1 MNFYNLIDLKTHLLN
16 NIRRCVFVY
25 LEPTIIKQ
33 KFKREKHIYKLFNQK
48 IIFIIIIEKL
58 S

>member
-25 LEPTIIKQ
+25 LEPT
-33 KFKREKHIYKLFNQK
+33 L
-48 IIFIIIIEKL
+48 IEQLGTLVKCSFEL
-58 S
+58 YD

>member
-25 LEPTIIKQ
+25 LEPTLIEPLSMLAKQ
-33 KFKREKHIYKLFNQK
+33 YFCMYD
-48 IIFIIIIEKL
+48 
-58 S
+58 